1 MDHLILRYS
10 QLPMQVQATAN
21 VLGMSGMI
29 VIILDYVKVVMPDHL
44 EKIWLFPA
52 AIGIGIGL
60 AFLYRLD
67 PVEGLQYG
75 LSALGL
81 ATGRSMTESA
91 VIKARNG
98 NGSNSAKEKVKL

>member
-1 MDHLILRYS
+1 MYHLVLWYS
-10 QLPMQVQATAN
+10 QLPMQIQATAN

-29 VIILDYVKVVMPDHL
+29 VIILDYVKVVMPDEL

-60 AFLYRLD
+60 AFIYHLD

-81 ATGRSMTESA
+81 ATGRSMTKSA
-91 VIKARNG
+91 VVKAR

>member
-1 MDHLILRYS
+1 MYHLVLWYS
-10 QLPMQVQATAN
+10 QLPMQIQATAN
-21 VLGMSGMI
+21 VLSISGMI
-29 VIILDYVKVVMPDHL
+29 VIILDYVKVVMPDEL

-60 AFLYRLD
+60 AFIYHLD

-91 VIKARNG
+91 VVKAR